1 MFNKMKRFMAILL
14 SLTML
19 LSAMPMNALAETFSS
34 GWTSAVDDGISLLA
48 DGNYTVRVGQTITI
62 EGSSG
67 YSHYWYVDDD
77 AQNTGSVILT
87 NTGSRTVR
95 VEGVTE
101 GTVTLVHSYRSNGRS
116 RIQTFTVQ
124 VTALEASMQYIYLYV
139 QVGGN
144 TDGLTIN
151 SDGWYTVGY
160 YVVSPVLEGYVAS
173 RLVVSGTMPAN
184 NVVYTVIYVPE
195 TETVEIDRDGV
206 SLNIGSVV
214 MNAGDC
220 FE

>member
-48 DGNYTVRVGQTITI
+48 EGNYTVRVGQTITI

-67 YSHYWYVDDD
+67 YSHYWYVDD

-101 GTVTLVHSYRSNGRS
+101 GTVTLVHYYRSNGRY

-151 SDGWYTVGY
+151 KDGWYTVGY
-160 YVVSPVLEGYVAS
+160 ITHKIPDGDDVHDRYWSEDN
-173 RLVVSGTMPAN
+173 R
-184 NVVYTVIYVPE
+184 YTYGEP
-195 TETVEIDRDGV
+195 
-206 SLNIGSVV
+206 
-214 MNAGDC
+214 
-220 FE
+220 

>member
-1 MFNKMKRFMAILL
+1 MR
-14 SLTML
+14 
-19 LSAMPMNALAETFSS
+19 
-34 GWTSAVDDGISLLA
+34 
-48 DGNYTVRVGQTITI
+48 
-62 EGSSG
+62 
-67 YSHYWYVDDD
+67 YWYNEV
-77 AQNTGSVILT
+77 G
-87 NTGSRTVR
+87 GRTAAP
-95 VEGVTE
+95 
-101 GTVTLVHSYRSNGRS
+101 TVTGTYYYGQSYSVVSPRIPGYTSNPSEVSGVITGDVVRDV
-116 RIQTFTVQ
+116 IY
-124 VTALEASMQYIYLYV
+124 TAIDY
-139 QVGGN
+139 
-144 TDGLTIN
+144 TLTIYYVYE
-151 SDGWYTVGY
+151 DGTTAAPTYTEVLNVNDDY

>member
-95 VEGVTE
+95 VEGGTE
-101 GTVTLVHSYRSNGRS
+101 GTVTLVKVRP
-116 RIQTFTVQ
+116 TLTV
-124 VTALEASMQYIYLYV
+124 
-139 QVGGN
+139 
-144 TDGLTIN
+144 
-151 SDGWYTVGY
+151 
-160 YVVSPVLEGYVAS
+160 
-173 RLVVSGTMPAN
+173 
-184 NVVYTVIYVPE
+184 
-195 TETVEIDRDGV
+195 
-206 SLNIGSVV
+206 
-214 MNAGDC
+214 
-220 FE
+220 